1 MFRTYIKKDN
11 KKRSYG
17 YYYSKENK
25 EVAIQKIRNK
35 TLSIKKAAKKYDLK
49 KSTLYDHLK
58 KNMKSAGAL
67 RGLSDV

>member
-1 MFRTYIKKDN
+1 MFRTNIKKDN

-17 YYYSKENK
+17 YYYNKENM
-25 EVAIQKIRNK
+25 ELAIQKIRNK

-58 KNMKSAGAL
+58 KYMKSAGAL

>member
-1 MFRTYIKKDN
+1 M
-11 KKRSYG
+11 
-17 YYYSKENK
+17 EL
-25 EVAIQKIRNK
+25 AIQKIRNK